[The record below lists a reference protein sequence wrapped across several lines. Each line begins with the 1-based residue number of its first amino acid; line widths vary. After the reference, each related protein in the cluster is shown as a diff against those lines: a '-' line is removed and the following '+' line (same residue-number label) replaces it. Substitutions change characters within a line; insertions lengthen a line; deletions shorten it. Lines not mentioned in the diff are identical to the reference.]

1 MEGPTTEDIK
11 YTLKIYIR
19 LIFYIDRLLTNKN
32 RTLTVSENENIR
44 DALMQ
49 HGMFRRSYDQ
59 INSYSFSQFMLQ
71 TMFSKI
77 CGQSHTGK
85 CDEYDEISKL
95 FGSIGLNTIDIKII
109 KIRLFEVIDLI
120 NSKITQTEKV
130 IQMRTAIKKL
140 IMDLS
145 SRPDLDKIIEE
156 FKELLKQKG
165 LDGKPLIEDPN
176 LQGLIN
182 DILTNIDNNGPG
194 QDVVPNRVAGNRR
207 PKNPGENP
215 QANIDTQTVTN
226 TGATI

>member
-1 MEGPTTEDIK
+1 MEGLTTEDKKINKSDLLEMK
-11 YTLKIYIR
+11 YILKIYVR

-95 FGSIGLNTIDIKII
+95 FGSIGLNTIDIKI
-109 KIRLFEVIDLI
+109 
-120 NSKITQTEKV
+120 
-130 IQMRTAIKKL
+130 
-140 IMDLS
+140 
-145 SRPDLDKIIEE
+145 
-156 FKELLKQKG
+156 
-165 LDGKPLIEDPN
+165 
-176 LQGLIN
+176 
-182 DILTNIDNNGPG
+182 
-194 QDVVPNRVAGNRR
+194 
-207 PKNPGENP
+207 
-215 QANIDTQTVTN
+215 
-226 TGATI
+226 